1 MKGSRSALIFAIL
14 ILNGTGLFA
23 QSQGEKLF
31 KENNPADAVQVLEN
45 EISNG
50 IVSENTYNFLG
61 LGYYQLQEYEK
72 SVKAFQR
79 GIDVQPGNLKILSYN
94 QGNSYFALKDY
105 KAAVECYSRALQSQP
120 DFYEALLNRAN
131 SLLMNDQLRPARSDY
146 ADFLEKNPDNPQS
159 ARIEQL
165 IAAIDE
171 ELARREEEERLARE
185 RERALWEEFDASPE
199 EVYYG
204 PDGAEWERF
213 DDKFEEGNYR
223 KRDNW
228 ETYEDNF
235 EEGNYRKKEN
245 WEQFEADSVKKLSDG
260 KTEEKVD
267 WESLDGVAEGLE
279 SEAVELDEEK
289 DKAFWESIDEKEREL
304 LQKLDEQGV
313 EEYKRRKE
321 LLLEQARLEAEEKDN
336 LKVHRNGTD
345 GAGGGK
351 NGAEA
356 AAAAEA
362 AEAARKKR
370 LDDLVNSLQNPDVTN
385 VSSGADGLI
394 EYEMEGELD

>member
-94 QGNSYFALKDY
+94 QGNSYFALKEY
-105 KAAVECYSRALQSQP
+105 KAAAECYSRALQVEPS
-120 DFYEALLNRAN
+120 FYEALLNRAN
-131 SLLMNDQLRPARSDY
+131 SLLMGNQLRASRSDY
-146 ADFLEKNPDNPQS
+146 AAFVEKNPDNPQTE
-159 ARIEQL
+159 RINAL

-171 ELARREEEERLARE
+171 EIARREEEERLARE
-185 RERALWEEFDASPE
+185 REKALWEEFDAAPE
-199 EVYYG
+199 EGYYG
-204 PDGAEWERF
+204 PDGVEWEKV
-213 DDKFEEGNYR
+213 DNDFEEGNYKSR
-223 KRDNW
+223 GKPW
-228 ETYEDNF
+228 EE
-235 EEGNYRKKEN
+235 
-245 WEQFEADSVKKLSDG
+245 FEADVIRKIND
-260 KTEEKVD
+260 EPVRVD
-267 WESLDGVAEGLE
+267 WESVEGGAVEGLPLDKDSAEDKE
-279 SEAVELDEEK
+279 S
-289 DKAFWESIDEKEREL
+289 WESIDEKEKEL
-304 LQKLDEQGV
+304 LHKLDADGL

-321 LLLEQARLEAEEKDN
+321 LLLEEARLEAEKNGN
-336 LKVHRNGTD
+336 LKKGS
-345 GAGGGK
+345 G
-351 NGAEA
+351 ES
-356 AAAAEA
+356 E
-362 AEAARKKR
+362 EIEEEIRKKR

-385 VSSGADGLI
+385 ISSGTDGLI
-394 EYEMEGELD
+394 EYDMEGELD